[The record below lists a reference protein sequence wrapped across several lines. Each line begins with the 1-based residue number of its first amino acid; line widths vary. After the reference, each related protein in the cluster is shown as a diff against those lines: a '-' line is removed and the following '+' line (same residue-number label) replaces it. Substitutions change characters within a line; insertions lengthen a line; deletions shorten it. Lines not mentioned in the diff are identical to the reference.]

1 MNSDKS
7 FVFEIQIE
15 QPKINTLEYSIFD
28 IAKILDMAPYN
39 ILEIVYKS
47 EINRIQSGQLDLRTF
62 IRFYDKLKAETLS
75 RRSGDAKF

>member
-28 IAKILDMAPYN
+28 IADILDMNPSA
-39 ILEIVYKS
+39 IIETAYKS
-47 EINRIQSGQLDLRTF
+47 EINKIHSGQLDLRTF
-62 IRFYDKLKAETLS
+62 INFYDKMKAMRYKQDLP
-75 RRSGDAKF
+75 F